1 MHFPQITL
9 SDAVEHDPDA
19 ELAERLAIERRHDSR
34 VTAGGSKCGRR
45 REHRNIQR
53 EIQSVSCKVCG
64 ELLILEEYRTQ
75 KGKTSLRCRECKRPW
90 GEVT

>member
-1 MHFPQITL
+1 MHFPEITL

-34 VTAGGSKCGRR
+34 VTAGGSRKLRR
-45 REHRNIQR
+45 REHRESQR
-53 EIQSVSCKVCG
+53 EIQSISCKVCG
-64 ELLILEEYRTQ
+64 ELLILEEYRTR
-75 KGKTSLRCRECKRPW
+75 KDRPSLRCRECKRPW